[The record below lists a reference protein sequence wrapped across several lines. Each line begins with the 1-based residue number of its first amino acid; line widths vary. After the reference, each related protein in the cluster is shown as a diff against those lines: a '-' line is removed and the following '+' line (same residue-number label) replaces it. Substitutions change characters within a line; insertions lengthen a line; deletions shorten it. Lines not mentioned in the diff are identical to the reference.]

1 MSKYNHSPYA
11 LLPNFVSDLLSIYK
25 IYNSDR
31 INFKK
36 MIDKRGLAT
45 NSKNLK
51 DKNKEINLENLH
63 WMLQNV
69 KNMDIKNAAYFSYAY
84 SLFEKNLNDILQYVI
99 RNDTK
104 IKDRYFKKWNT
115 FIDSGSQNK
124 YENIS
129 SDILR
134 DNEAQFQNYEIL
146 IRNEKSSYENFLS
159 SIQGIKFPTSKMFH
173 SERSNFTIFREVR
186 NLIVHRG
193 DEIDVNLINSLKRNS
208 YLKKNPELLEKFFDE
223 QINFFNTR
231 NKRLN
236 IEEEISSPEDL
247 IGKKIYIDL
256 NSVINNLIFMMSW
269 FTMQT
274 PIIKRHIDIDSANH
288 MFGEIYHNM
297 LEANIEIAEPRINRN
312 ISRIFRVKS
321 KYVHDYKINEISD
334 MEKFNFLLSQNQEYQ
349 LLKNIYIKEKDF
361 LAEAKEFHN
370 ENIEKYFKFSDLDGD
385 LEMLLKFYIKN
396 KKKDF
401 LNLLKSMEFNKRE
414 LDEWYIFKKWSNELE
429 FKKYYNNIK
438 NI

>member
-1 MSKYNHSPYA
+1 M
-11 LLPNFVSDLLSIYK
+11 V
-25 IYNSDR
+25 
-31 INFKK
+31 
-36 MIDKRGLAT
+36 DKRGLPT

-51 DKNKEINLENLH
+51 DKNKEINLENIH
-63 WMLQNV
+63 WMSQNI

-159 SIQGIKFPTSKMFH
+159 SIQGIKFPTSKMFN

-193 DEIDVNLINSLKRNS
+193 DEIDVNLISSLKRNS
-208 YLKKNPELLEKFFDE
+208 YLKKNPELLQNFFND
-223 QINFFNTR
+223 QIEFFNTR

-236 IEEEISSPEDL
+236 IEEKISSTEDL

-288 MFGEIYHNM
+288 MFGDIYHQM
-297 LEANIEIAEPRINRN
+297 LEANIEIAEPRMDMN

-321 KYVHDYKINEISD
+321 KYVHNYKIDEISD

-349 LLKNIYIKEKDF
+349 LLKIYFKEKHA
-361 LAEAKEFHN
+361 LAEDMFDNPAEAMNRSKEFHN
-370 ENIEKYFKFSDLDGD
+370 KNIEKYFKFSDLDGD

-414 LDEWYIFKKWSNELE
+414 LDQWYIFKKWSNESE

-438 NI
+438 NKQL